1 LAGREEIVANDYDLN
16 LPRYLYD
23 RDQNSHLDLAAESQE
38 IAQLEQTVSE
48 LRNQLKQQL
57 EILCD

>member
-1 LAGREEIVANDYDLN
+1 
-16 LPRYLYD
+16 LYD